1 MQLASHVRAAGL
13 AALVVT
19 SLSVAGAIAQLL
31 TTTPSGLGIA
41 DVEVGTGKE
50 AQPGKTAHVH
60 YTGWL
65 YARNTKGRQF
75 DTSRGGDPFTFPL
88 GKGHVI
94 AGWDEGVVGM
104 KVGGRRT
111 LLIPAELG
119 YGAEGAGEDIPPNA
133 ALIFDVELMDV
144 KD

>member
-1 MQLASHVRAAGL
+1 MSFAARRL
-13 AALVVT
+13 AAALAAVVIAAVSPAT
-19 SLSVAGAIAQLL
+19 AQLL

-41 DVEVGTGKE
+41 DVQVGTGAE
-50 AQPGKTAHVH
+50 AQPGKTVVVH

-75 DTSRGGDPFTFPL
+75 DTSRESGKPFEFLL
-88 GKGHVI
+88 GEGKVI

-111 LLIPAELG
+111 LLIPPELA
-119 YGAEGAGEDIPPNA
+119 YGAEGAGDDIPPNSP
-133 ALIFDVELMDV
+133 LIFDVELMDV
-144 KD
+144 KG